1 VSESRV
7 MHKYSTQHD
16 SWTLCGRYVSS
27 NEGSIDVMASEINEE
42 VTCRACLRSKVSLLM
57 VVNK

>member
-42 VTCRACLRSKVSLLM
+42 VTCRACLRSKGA
-57 VVNK
+57 K